1 MNVLTSSQS
10 YSWHQV
16 LFMYV
21 QLQSFLILLDT
32 YFPRGCC
39 EALYGLKLTSSRLS
53 LAGPCLMFVPWTFC
67 LPLWFFCI
75 DTGHWMPCTVFC
87 DHICETQKI
96 QEFTY
101 CTTKLWSLGDKTQ
114 WIDSSFCPLLGG
126 LSRYSINKT
135 FRGQLNEIYF
145 MDSSSIIHP
154 HIVSCF
160 LPQFPFP

>member
-1 MNVLTSSQS
+1 MNALTSSQS

-21 QLQSFLILLDT
+21 RLQSFLILLSV
-32 YFPRGCC
+32 YSPRSCS
-39 EALYGLKLTSSRLS
+39 EALRGLKPTSSRLS

-67 LPLWFFCI
+67 LPLWFFYI
-75 DTGHWMPCTVFC
+75 DTGHWMSHTVFC
-87 DHICETQKI
+87 DCICETQKI
-96 QEFTY
+96 WEFTY

-114 WIDSSFCPLLGG
+114 GIDSSFWPLLGS

-145 MDSSSIIHP
+145 MDSSSITHP

-160 LPQFPFP
+160 LSQFPFP